1 MFKVASLKLEK
12 PFFEDNLLTI
22 LDNTLIVSIFFF
34 KTLFRFFLKHFF
46 RFYLIL
52 IAKIIDFNLKYV
64 ILLIHVKIV
73 IFEV

>member
-34 KTLFRFFLKHFF
+34 KILF